1 VIAVVVALLD
11 QGTKY
16 LAVQN
21 LTLGESVEVFG
32 RFFMLTLIYN
42 LGGAMGTNFGT
53 PTYYL
58 ISSILILVLV
68 VVYAWFH
75 RDQWRIL
82 FPLGLVAGGAIGN
95 IVDRIAYG
103 KVVDFLDFDFF
114 NMNLFG
120 YQIDRWWTFNIADA
134 AISVAIVLLFIN
146 IIFLSPNKDE
156 QQSSS
161 EPSPEIPPYGGQI

>member
-1 VIAVVVALLD
+1 MIALVVALID

-16 LAVQN
+16 IAVHN
-21 LTLGESVEVFG
+21 LNLGESVEVFG

-42 LGGAMGTNFGT
+42 LGGAMGTNFGS

-58 ISSILILVLV
+58 ISSSLILILVG
-68 VVYAWFH
+68 VYAWFH
-75 RDQWRIL
+75 RDQWRVL
-82 FPLGLVAGGAIGN
+82 CPLGLVAGGAIGN

-114 NMNLFG
+114 NLNLFG

-134 AISVAIVLLFIN
+134 AISIAIVLLFIN
-146 IIFLSPNKDE
+146 ILFFPPREK
-156 QQSSS
+156 
-161 EPSPEIPPYGGQI
+161 PVGPPEV